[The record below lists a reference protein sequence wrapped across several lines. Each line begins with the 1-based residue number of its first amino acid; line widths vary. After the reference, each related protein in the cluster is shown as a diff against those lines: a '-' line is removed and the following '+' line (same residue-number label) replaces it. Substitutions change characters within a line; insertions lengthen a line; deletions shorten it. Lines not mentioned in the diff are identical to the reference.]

1 MAFRPIYEKI
11 KLTEYDGL
19 NYMKM
24 YNGKDVNPRSL
35 LFLEQPNGT
44 MLPLGRISGV
54 LDRAAA
60 TNKLFGVN
68 GDDLGDVSE
77 PRIYKNLYIMILPP
91 QSSLRAGPPNS
102 IGGRRRSKKYKAK
115 RSRRYRLSK
124 KR

>member
-1 MAFRPIYEKI
+1 MAFHPIYEKI

-91 QSSLRAGPPNS
+91 QSSLRAGPPNA
-102 IGGRRRSKKYKAK
+102 GRRRSKKYRAK

>member
-1 MAFRPIYEKI
+1 MEFRPIYEKI

-35 LFLEQPNGT
+35 LFLVQPNGT
-44 MLPLGRISGV
+44 RLPLGRISGV

-91 QSSLRAGPPNS
+91 QSSLRAGPPNA
-102 IGGRRRSKKYKAK
+102 GRRRSKKYRAK
-115 RSRRYRLSK
+115 RSRRNRYSK